1 MKKSVKRNYAYN
13 LLYQILAVVLPM
25 LTTPYI
31 ARVLGASGTGTY
43 SYTISI
49 VTYFTLF
56 GSLGVNLYGQ
66 REIAYVQ
73 ENDQKKN
80 QVFTEL
86 FILKTITMSI
96 AMAVFWFLFAMSGQY
111 ATYYKIL
118 TLEIIA
124 NIIDISWVY
133 QGLEE
138 FRKIALRNISI
149 RLMSTILMFALIND
163 SNDVWIYILIYAL
176 TTLFGN
182 LSLWFKHKK
191 YIKFDITNLNIKQ
204 HIKPA
209 IALFIP
215 QIAIQVYV
223 VLDKTMLGS
232 ILNNMNEVGYYEQSQ
247 KIIKILLTLITSI
260 GTVMLPR
267 IAKTFADKNHSQIQK
282 YTYQTINYVYTFSI
296 PLMFG
301 IIAVAH
307 NFVPLFFGPGY
318 DEVILIMSMMSIIIL
333 FISLSNVVGMQYL
346 LPTKR
351 QKEYTISVVSGALIN
366 LVLNFILIYRF
377 EAIGATI
384 ATIFAEFS
392 VTTIQLFYIRKDFKL
407 SKILTMSSKYFI
419 AGLSMFL
426 LCLLISFFIEN
437 KIVGLIT
444 QVVVGAI
451 VYFSM
456 LIILREQFILN
467 TLNNYIFR
475 YIKLIRKGK

>member
-96 AMAVFWFLFAMSGQY
+96 AMVVFWFLFAMSGQY

-191 YIKFDITNLNIKQ
+191 YIKFDIANLNIKQ

-366 LVLNFILIYRF
+366 LALNFILIYRF

-392 VTTIQLFYIRKDFKL
+392 VTAIQLFYIRKDFKL

-444 QVVVGAI
+444 QVVVGVI

>member
-1 MKKSVKRNYAYN
+1 
-13 LLYQILAVVLPM
+13 
-25 LTTPYI
+25 
-31 ARVLGASGTGTY
+31 
-43 SYTISI
+43 
-49 VTYFTLF
+49 
-56 GSLGVNLYGQ
+56 
-66 REIAYVQ
+66 
-73 ENDQKKN
+73 
-80 QVFTEL
+80 
-86 FILKTITMSI
+86 
-96 AMAVFWFLFAMSGQY
+96 
-111 ATYYKIL
+111 
-118 TLEIIA
+118 
-124 NIIDISWVY
+124 
-133 QGLEE
+133 
-138 FRKIALRNISI
+138 
-149 RLMSTILMFALIND
+149 
-163 SNDVWIYILIYAL
+163 
-176 TTLFGN
+176 
-182 LSLWFKHKK
+182 
-191 YIKFDITNLNIKQ
+191 
-204 HIKPA
+204 
-209 IALFIP
+209 
-215 QIAIQVYV
+215 
-223 VLDKTMLGS
+223 
-232 ILNNMNEVGYYEQSQ
+232 
-247 KIIKILLTLITSI
+247 
-260 GTVMLPR
+260 
-267 IAKTFADKNHSQIQK
+267 
-282 YTYQTINYVYTFSI
+282 
-296 PLMFG
+296 MFG

-392 VTTIQLFYIRKDFKL
+392 VTAIQLFYIRKDFKL

-444 QVVVGAI
+444 QVVVGVI